1 MNSRARKLIWICLGA
16 TIGAI
21 ASWWFLF
28 QPARQSLR
36 FESAR
41 AVAPGN
47 AFSYEPFAGALRAYV
62 DDRGLVNY
70 RELKAN
76 RQDIDS
82 FAASIA
88 SLEPS
93 VYDQWSEKDK
103 IAFLINAYNALTLE
117 AIISNYP
124 IKASLTR
131 SVIYPRNSIR
141 QIPGVWD
148 KLDFL
153 VMGRRTTLDHIE
165 HEILRKDF
173 NEPRI
178 HVALVCAAMGCPP
191 LRSEP
196 YNGENLESQLDDQTR
211 TFLANPQKFR
221 IDREKGVVYLSPIFK
236 WYGADFEKRFAADA
250 RWSVGHSRAERAV
263 LSYVGGYLS
272 VEDRDYL
279 ATGKYSIQ
287 YLDYDWSLNEQRYE

>member
-1 MNSRARKLIWICLGA
+1 MNRRARKLIWICLCA
-16 TIGAI
+16 TVGAI
-21 ASWWFLF
+21 TAWWLFF
-28 QPARQSLR
+28 QPSQQSLR

-41 AVAPGN
+41 AVAPGK
-47 AFSYEPFAGALRAYV
+47 AFSYEPFAAALRAYV

-88 SLEPS
+88 NLEPS
-93 VYDQWSEKDK
+93 VYDQWSEEDK
-103 IAFLINAYNALTLE
+103 IVFLINAYNALTLE

-131 SVIYPRNSIR
+131 SVLYPKNSIR

-148 KLDFL
+148 NLDFL
-153 VMGRRTTLDHIE
+153 VMGRSTTLDHIE
-165 HEILRKDF
+165 HEMLRKDF

-178 HVALVCAAMGCPP
+178 HVALVCAALGCPP
-191 LRSEP
+191 LRNEP
-196 YNGENLESQLDDQTR
+196 YSGEQLDAQLHDQSR
-211 TFLANPQKFR
+211 KFLASPQKFR
-221 IDREKGVVYLSPIFK
+221 IDREKGVVYLSLIFK
-236 WYGADFEKRFAADA
+236 WYGTDFERRFAANDGFGA
-250 RWSVGHSRAERAV
+250 HSRAERAL
-263 LSYVGGYLS
+263 LSYVSDFLS
-272 VEDRDYL
+272 VEDRDYF

>member
-21 ASWWFLF
+21 TAWWLFF
-28 QPARQSLR
+28 QPAHQSLR

-41 AVAPGN
+41 AVAPGK
-47 AFSYEPFAGALRAYV
+47 AFSYEPFAAALRAYV

-70 RELKAN
+70 RELKAD
-76 RQDIDS
+76 REDIDS

-88 SLEPS
+88 SLDPR
-93 VYDQWSEKDK
+93 VYDQWFERDK

-131 SVIYPRNSIR
+131 SVLYPKNSIR

-165 HEILRKDF
+165 HSIGTERTSK
-173 NEPRI
+173 
-178 HVALVCAAMGCPP
+178 AASLPMMG
-191 LRSEP
+191 
-196 YNGENLESQLDDQTR
+196 
-211 TFLANPQKFR
+211 LAHTAGPSAPF
-221 IDREKGVVYLSPIFK
+221 
-236 WYGADFEKRFAADA
+236 
-250 RWSVGHSRAERAV
+250 
-263 LSYVGGYLS
+263 
-272 VEDRDYL
+272 
-279 ATGKYSIQ
+279 
-287 YLDYDWSLNEQRYE
+287 

>member
-1 MNSRARKLIWICLGA
+1 MNRKAKQLIWICLGA
-16 TIGAI
+16 TLGAI
-21 ASWWFLF
+21 ASWWVLF

-41 AVAPGN
+41 AVAPGH

-76 RQDIDS
+76 RQDIDF

-93 VYDQWSEKDK
+93 VYAQWSGNEK
-103 IAFLINAYNALTLE
+103 IAFLINGYNALTLE

-131 SVIYPRNSIR
+131 SVLYPRNSIR

-153 VMGRRTTLDHIE
+153 VMGQRTTLDHIE

-191 LRSEP
+191 LRNEP
-196 YNGENLESQLDDQTR
+196 YSGENLDCQLDDQSR
-211 TFLANPQKFR
+211 KFLASPRRFR

-236 WYGADFEKRFAADA
+236 WYGTDFERRFATNDG
-250 RWSVGHSRAERAV
+250 VGAHSRAERAV
-263 LSYVGGYLS
+263 LSYVSDFLS
-272 VEDRDYL
+272 VEDRNYL
-279 ATGKYSIQ
+279 ATRTYSIQ